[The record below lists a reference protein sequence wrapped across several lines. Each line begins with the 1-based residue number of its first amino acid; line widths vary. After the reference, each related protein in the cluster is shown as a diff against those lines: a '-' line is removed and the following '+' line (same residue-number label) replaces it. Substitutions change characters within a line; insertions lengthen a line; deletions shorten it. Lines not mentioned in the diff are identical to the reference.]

1 VTESIGGTPSAW
13 LLTHLELIPPH
24 GRVLDVAC
32 GRGRHA
38 LYLARMGYRVH
49 AVDREE
55 DAVADL
61 RAAADLERVPL
72 TCEVLDL
79 ETDPPPSLGIGLF
92 DAVLVFRFLHRPL
105 FPSLIE
111 AVAPG
116 GRLIYETFTVAQALR
131 GRPTNPRFL
140 LKPGELVALA
150 APLAIVDA
158 REGDIEGQSI
168 ASIVAARPRR

>member
-13 LLTHLELIPPH
+13 LLSHLELLPPH

-38 LYLARMGYRVH
+38 LYLARLGYRVH
-49 AVDREE
+49 AVDREA
-55 DAVADL
+55 DVIADL
-61 RAAADLERVPL
+61 RAAAAQGQLPL
-72 TCEVLDL
+72 TCEVVDL
-79 ETDPPPSLGIGLF
+79 ETDPPPSLGTSQF
-92 DAVLVFRFLHRPL
+92 DAVLVFRYLHRPV

-111 AVAPG
+111 AMAPG
-116 GRLIYETFTVAQALR
+116 GCLIYETFTVAQALR
-131 GRPTNPRFL
+131 GGPTNPRFL
-140 LKPGELVALA
+140 LKPGELVELA

-158 REGDIEGQSI
+158 REGDIDGQSI

>member
-13 LLTHLELIPPH
+13 LLNHLELLPPH

-38 LYLARMGYRVH
+38 LYLARLGYRVH
-49 AVDREE
+49 AVDR
-55 DAVADL
+55 DADIIADL
-61 RAAADLERVPL
+61 RAAAAHEQLPL
-72 TCEVLDL
+72 TCEVVDL
-79 ETDPPPSLGIGLF
+79 ETDPPPSLGTSRF
-92 DAVLVFRFLHRPL
+92 DAVLVFRYLHRPL

-116 GRLIYETFTVAQALR
+116 GFLIYETFTVAQALR

-140 LKPGELVALA
+140 LKPAELVELA

-158 REGDIEGQSI
+158 REGDIDGQSI